1 MQFSEFN
8 LSEEFVNNLTKL
20 GFIETT
26 PIQEASIEYILNK
39 NDVIAK
45 AKTGSGKTLAF
56 GIGVVNS
63 LDLDRLVPQALIITP
78 TRELANQVASDLKE
92 IAKYQ
97 QNIKITTLIGG
108 EPLSRQTASLKNG
121 SHILVATPGRLLDH
135 LEKEILTLKTI
146 HTLVLDEA
154 DKMLDMGFL
163 DDVKKVIR
171 NMSSMRQTM
180 LFSATFD
187 DDILK
192 LSKEIQKNSITIE
205 IDNIVDKL
213 EEYYLIF
220 DDKYI
225 SLKQILTHFMPQ
237 KAVIFCTT
245 KVDVVALA
253 DRLYDDGYSVVD
265 LQGDLDQYSR
275 DENLIRFS
283 NGSANILVATDLASR
298 GLDIQGVDL
307 VVNYDFPKNN
317 TQYTHRIG
325 RTGRAGKSG
334 IAVSLLR
341 RAHESL
347 KELKL
352 DKQSINPYSSAMET
366 LIIKKY
372 PKNKIRAGDIVG
384 TITKTKE
391 VNGDNIGDINITPN
405 YAYVAIHKDKVEL
418 AFKILQNNKI
428 KGDKFKIY
436 RFE

>member
-307 VVNYDFPKNN
+307 VVNYDFPKDN